1 MSTLPTLLRP
11 TLELPGL
18 TARLRPWQPTDAGA
32 LARHANDADVARYLR
47 DVFPHPYGLADAQQ
61 YLSLVT
67 DPASTE
73 LTVAIEVGGEAAG
86 SISLLFQT
94 DISRR
99 SAEIGYWLGRQF
111 WGRGLATAAVRAV
124 SEYGL
129 AHFDLVRLYAT
140 VYAPNLAS
148 ARVLEKAGYT
158 LEGRLRQ
165 AVTKHQ
171 QVFDALMFA
180 RVKPLPPSPTA
191 SPTLSIP
198 VPILPPA

>member
-1 MSTLPTLLRP
+1 MSTLSTLLRP

-18 TARLRPWQPTDAGA
+18 NARLRPWKPADAEA
-32 LARHANDADVARYLR
+32 LARHANDVDVARYLR
-47 DVFPHPYGLADAQQ
+47 DVFPHPYSMADAHY

-73 LTVAIEVGGEAAG
+73 LTLAIEVAGEAAG
-86 SISLLFQT
+86 SISLLFQN

-111 WGRGLATAAVRAV
+111 WGKGIVTAAVRAL
-124 SEYGL
+124 SAYGL

-158 LEGRLRQ
+158 MEGRMQQ

-171 QVFDALMFA
+171 QVLDALLFA
-180 RVKPLPPSPTA
+180 RVKPLPHP
-191 SPTLSIP
+191 
-198 VPILPPA
+198 

>member
-1 MSTLPTLLRP
+1 MSTLPSLLRP

-18 TARLRPWQPTDAGA
+18 PARLRPWRLTDAEA
-32 LARHANDADVARYLR
+32 LARHANDADIARYLR
-47 DVFPHPYGLADAQQ
+47 DIFPHPYGIADAQH

-67 DPASTE
+67 DPASAE
-73 LTVAIEVGGEAAG
+73 LTLAFEVEGEAAG
-86 SISLLFQT
+86 SISLLFQS
-94 DISRR
+94 DVSRR
-99 SAEIGYWLGRQF
+99 SAEVGYWLTRRF
-111 WGRGLATAAVRAV
+111 WGRGLATAAVRAL
-124 SEYGL
+124 SDYGL

-171 QVFDALMFA
+171 QVLDALLYA
-180 RVKPLPPSPTA
+180 RVKPLPPR
-191 SPTLSIP
+191 
-198 VPILPPA
+198 